1 MDNQEINHFGFK
13 SIISENSLYVEL
25 KIISYYGVFQSAS
38 HDLLVKPIGTVSFK
52 NTYKIE

>member
-25 KIISYYGVFQSAS
+25 KIIYYGVFQSAS